1 MKLLELLSPLCIQQA
16 LCQRRTVMSQ
26 IKQITGQTTQEH
38 SVWWAEWSYVNFLIS
53 VTCDKSL
60 YIAEETFQIWVNLR
74 ILKWIDDPEL

>member
-26 IKQITGQTTQEH
+26 IKQTIDQTTQEH
-38 SVWWAEWSYVNFLIS
+38 SVWWAEWSYNVNFLIS

-60 YIAEETFQIWVNLR
+60 YIAEETFQI
-74 ILKWIDDPEL
+74 